1 MKNIKYTV
9 THPIFVFMKKH
20 FCPHCKA
27 ALTVETAHHLVNSRS
42 EEAKDYDFSTEDGRM
57 IGTVDFRNP
66 YFPARTAMRSFLWKN
81 CGKWRREKGQADN
94 AGKLKNAPG
103 GMASGGI
110 FIL

>member
-42 EEAKDYDFSTEDGRM
+42 EEAKNYDFSTEDGRM
-57 IGTVDFRNP
+57 IGTVDCHAEF
-66 YFPARTAMRSFLWKN
+66 SVEELWK
-81 CGKWRREKGQADN
+81 KEKG
-94 AGKLKNAPG
+94 KR
-103 GMASGGI
+103 ASR
-110 FIL
+110 

>member
-42 EEAKDYDFSTEDGRM
+42 EEAKNYDFSTEDGRM
-57 IGTVDFRNP
+57 IGTVDFR
-66 YFPARTAMRSFLWKN
+66 SFRWKN

>member
-42 EEAKDYDFSTEDGRM
+42 EEAKNYDFSTEDGRM

-66 YFPARTAMRSFLWKN
+66 YFFLPELP
-81 CGKWRREKGQADN
+81 CGVFGGRIVEKGE
-94 AGKLKNAPG
+94 GKKGKQITQEN
-103 GMASGGI
+103 
-110 FIL
+110 

>member
-42 EEAKDYDFSTEDGRM
+42 EEAKNYDFSTEDGKM
-57 IGTVDFRNP
+57 IGTVDFSNQ
-66 YFPARTAMRSFLWKN
+66 YF
-81 CGKWRREKGQADN
+81 E
-94 AGKLKNAPG
+94 
-103 GMASGGI
+103 
-110 FIL
+110 

>member
-1 MKNIKYTV
+1 M
-9 THPIFVFMKKH
+9 
-20 FCPHCKA
+20 
-27 ALTVETAHHLVNSRS
+27 NSRS
-42 EEAKDYDFSTEDGRM
+42 EEAKNYDFSTEDGRM

-66 YFPARTAMRSFLWKN
+66 YFACPNCHAEFSVEELWKMEK
-81 CGKWRREKGQADN
+81 GKGQADN

>member
-42 EEAKDYDFSTEDGRM
+42 EEAKNYDFSTEDGRM

-66 YFPARTAMRSFLWKN
+66 YFACPNCHAEFSVEELWKMEK
-81 CGKWRREKGQADN
+81 GKGQADN

-103 GMASGGI
+103 GMAPGGI

>member
-42 EEAKDYDFSTEDGRM
+42 EEAKNYDFSTDRKSTRLNSSHRIQSRM
-57 IGTVDFRNP
+57 P
-66 YFPARTAMRSFLWKN
+66 SSA
-81 CGKWRREKGQADN
+81 
-94 AGKLKNAPG
+94 
-103 GMASGGI
+103 
-110 FIL
+110 

>member
-42 EEAKDYDFSTEDGRM
+42 EEAKDYDFSAEDGRM
-57 IGTVDFRNP
+57 IGTVDFRNCLP
-66 YFPARTAMRSFLWKN
+66 ELP
-81 CGKWRREKGQADN
+81 CGVFCGRIVENGEGKKGKQITQEN
-94 AGKLKNAPG
+94 
-103 GMASGGI
+103 
-110 FIL
+110 

>member
-42 EEAKDYDFSTEDGRM
+42 EEAKNYDFSTEDGR
-57 IGTVDFRNP
+57 
-66 YFPARTAMRSFLWKN
+66 RSFRWKN
-81 CGKWRREKGQADN
+81 CGKRRREKGQADN

>member
-42 EEAKDYDFSTEDGRM
+42 EEA
-57 IGTVDFRNP
+57 NP
-66 YFPARTAMRSFLWKN
+66 YFSCPNCHAEFSVEELWK
-81 CGKWRREKGQADN
+81 KEKG
-94 AGKLKNAPG
+94 KR
-103 GMASGGI
+103 ASR
-110 FIL
+110 

>member
-27 ALTVETAHHLVNSRS
+27 ALTVETAHHLVNSR
-42 EEAKDYDFSTEDGRM
+42 
-57 IGTVDFRNP
+57 
-66 YFPARTAMRSFLWKN
+66 
-81 CGKWRREKGQADN
+81 CGKRRKEKGQADN

>member
-42 EEAKDYDFSTEDGRM
+42 EEAKNYGS
-57 IGTVDFRNP
+57 P
-66 YFPARTAMRSFLWKN
+66 L
-81 CGKWRREKGQADN
+81 
-94 AGKLKNAPG
+94 
-103 GMASGGI
+103 
-110 FIL
+110 

>member
-42 EEAKDYDFSTEDGRM
+42 EEAKNYDFSTEDGRM
-57 IGTVDFRNP
+57 IGTVDFRNQ
-66 YFPARTAMRSFLWKN
+66 YFACPNCHAEFSVEELWKM
-81 CGKWRREKGQADN
+81 EKG
-94 AGKLKNAPG
+94 KR
-103 GMASGGI
+103 ASR
-110 FIL
+110 

>member
-42 EEAKDYDFSTEDGRM
+42 EEAKNYDFSTEDGRM

-66 YFPARTAMRSFLWKN
+66 YFSCPNCHAEFSVEELWK
-81 CGKWRREKGQADN
+81 RRKEKGQADN